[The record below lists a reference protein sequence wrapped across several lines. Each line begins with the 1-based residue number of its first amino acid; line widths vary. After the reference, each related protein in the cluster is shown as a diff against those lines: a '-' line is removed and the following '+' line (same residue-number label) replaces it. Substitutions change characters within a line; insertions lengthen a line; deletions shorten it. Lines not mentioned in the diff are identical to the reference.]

1 MHKSLVSP
9 SLVTQIRN
17 GFKDFQVKT
26 HVQIASEL
34 HDLNMEHGFDL

>member
-1 MHKSLVSP
+1 MHKSLVF
-9 SLVTQIRN
+9 LNIVTQIRN
-17 GFKDFQVKT
+17 QFKDFQVKT